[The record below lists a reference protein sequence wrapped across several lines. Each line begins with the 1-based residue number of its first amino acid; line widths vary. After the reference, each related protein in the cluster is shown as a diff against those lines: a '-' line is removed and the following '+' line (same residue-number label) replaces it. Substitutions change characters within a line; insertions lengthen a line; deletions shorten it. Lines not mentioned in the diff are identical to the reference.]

1 MNTDDYLDSVFHALD
16 AAAAESLR
24 SGSKWP
30 VIDCAYE
37 HLDDF
42 LAFEFPV
49 VLDRILELIER
60 YPTLDYGGPGPFG
73 SYIEEHPMPQWTPQL
88 QQSLRRQPSVQVL
101 GWLDRTTR
109 SRGLQQGDAGIPAPA
124 DYAALLN
131 ELLQHP
137 LASDEFREFATL
149 CLESPQR

>member
-1 MNTDDYLDSVFHALD
+1 MNSDDYLDHVFRRLD

-30 VIDCAYE
+30 VIDCACE
-37 HLDDF
+37 HLADF

-49 VLDRILELIER
+49 VLDRILALIER

-73 SYIEEHPMPQWTPQL
+73 SYIEEHPMPLWTPQL

-101 GWLDRTTR
+101 GWLDRTVGTE
-109 SRGLQQGDAGIPAPA
+109 GLQNGREGIPPRA
-124 DYAALLN
+124 DYAALLR
-131 ELLQHP
+131 ELIQHP

-149 CLESPQR
+149 SLESPER